1 MLKIG
6 AKVIWMNSAEAGK
19 KVISEGT
26 VTKTGRDTIWVDHQH
41 KPEDCLYA
49 AFAFP
54 DNEVCRKLL
63 EDTIEMGYRHDKESK
78 DMLTRQIQTA
88 NEMVRQGLK

>member
-1 MLKIG
+1 MFKIG
-6 AKVIWMNSAEAGK
+6 QQVIWMNTTEAGK
-19 KVISEGT
+19 TVISEGT
-26 VTKTGRDTIWVDHQH
+26 VTKTGRDTIWVNGQH

-63 EDTIEMGYRHDKESK
+63 EDTIEMGERHDKESK